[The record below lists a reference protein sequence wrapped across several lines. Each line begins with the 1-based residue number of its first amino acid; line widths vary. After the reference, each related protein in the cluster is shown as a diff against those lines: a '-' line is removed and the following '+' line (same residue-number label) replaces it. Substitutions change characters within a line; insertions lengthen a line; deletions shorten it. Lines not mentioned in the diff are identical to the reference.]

1 MLSFARIADSIR
13 ATSKKLEK
21 VAILGGYLKQLP
33 LDQAAA
39 AAVFFS
45 GRPFP
50 AFEEATLQVGAA
62 LLWRV
67 SADVAQVSEGELSAH
82 YRRFGD
88 LGDALEAALGARLQ
102 ADKIPPAEEAS
113 ISLLELAAAFREL
126 ASARGPAAK
135 AVVLQRILQRAAP
148 GEAKY
153 IVKIILGDLR
163 IGLRES
169 LVEEAI
175 ARAFEQPLAQVQRAN
190 MMLGDIG
197 QTLGLAAK
205 GKLAEAPMRL
215 FHPLGFMLA
224 TAVESAEEAM
234 QHFSAAHESA
244 AIEDKYD
251 GIRAQVHVG
260 EREGR
265 REVRIFSRTLD
276 EVSGSF
282 PELVSPLASLPGE
295 FVLDGEI
302 VAWQNGR
309 ALPFAILQQ
318 RLGRKKIAAAHQ
330 RAAPLAYVAF
340 DVLYANRDLVIDRP
354 LSERSVILNGIFA
367 APRLAPAEAATAPG
381 QLSFFAESPTPP
393 QAEVLRAPV
402 AQADSAED
410 LDRLFDLARQR
421 GNEGLM
427 IKDLESPYTPGRR
440 GGAWLK
446 LKREL
451 ATLDVVVTAAEY
463 GHGKRAGVLSD
474 YTFAVR
480 DRADADRLLN
490 IGKAYSGLTDVEIAE
505 LTKFF
510 LEHTITDEGFRRQV
524 EPLIVLEVAF
534 NSVMKSDRYE
544 SGFALRFPRIVRW
557 RRDKLPADIDTLAA
571 LNSVFEREHSS

>member
-1 MLSFARIADSIR
+1 MLSSALHVLSSSCPCKGRR
-13 ATSKKLEK
+13 CQYATSQE
-21 VAILGGYLKQLP
+21 
-33 LDQAAA
+33 
-39 AAVFFS
+39 
-45 GRPFP
+45 
-50 AFEEATLQVGAA
+50 
-62 LLWRV
+62 
-67 SADVAQVSEGELSAH
+67 
-82 YRRFGD
+82 
-88 LGDALEAALGARLQ
+88 
-102 ADKIPPAEEAS
+102 
-113 ISLLELAAAFREL
+113 
-126 ASARGPAAK
+126 
-135 AVVLQRILQRAAP
+135 
-148 GEAKY
+148 
-153 IVKIILGDLR
+153 
-163 IGLRES
+163 
-169 LVEEAI
+169 
-175 ARAFEQPLAQVQRAN
+175 AQVQRAN

-205 GKLAEAPMRL
+205 GKLAEARMRL
-215 FHPLGFMLA
+215 FHPIGFMLA

-234 QHFSAAHESA
+234 QHFAAAHESA

-340 DVLYANRDLVIDRP
+340 DVLYANSELIIDK
-354 LSERSVILNGIFA
+354 LLNERSLMLSSIFA
-367 APRLAPAEAATAPG
+367 APRLPASEAASQAG

-393 QAEVLRAPV
+393 AEVLRAPV
-402 AQADSAED
+402 AQADSAEE

-451 ATLDVVVTAAEY
+451 ATLDVVVTAAEF
-463 GHGKRAGVLSD
+463 GHGKRASVLSD

-480 DRADADRLLN
+480 DQADADRLLN

-510 LEHTITDEGFRRQV
+510 LEHTVTDEGFRRQV

-534 NSVMKSDRYE
+534 NSVMKSGRYE

-571 LNSVFEREHSS
+571 LTSIFEREHRS